1 MPNRGHALFQAVV
14 KAFGQLSDPAT
25 RGIVWKCAIAT
36 AILFAILIAGTEWA
50 LAHSS
55 LFDWRALD
63 WAADFL
69 GAVGAFILALLL
81 FPAVLLL
88 VLGFFLEDVAA
99 LVEARHYPGLPPP
112 REQGLAEIV
121 AASLR
126 FAAVAIGLNLL
137 ALPFIAVLTFVPPL
151 NLLLF
156 YALNGYLLGREYFEL
171 VALRRMTPREAQAL
185 RHIWAW
191 RLFLAGVAITFL
203 STVPI
208 ANLLTPVVAT
218 AFMVHIVEALRGAA
232 TVPASK

>member
-1 MPNRGHALFQAVV
+1 MFQAIV

-25 RGIVWKCAIAT
+25 RKILWKCVFAT
-36 AILFAILIAGTEWA
+36 AALFAVLIAGMEWA

-63 WAADFL
+63 WAADIL
-69 GAVGAFILALLL
+69 GGIGAFVLALLL

-88 VLGFFLEDVAA
+88 ILGFFLEDVAG

-112 REQGLAEIV
+112 REQGLWEIV
-121 AASLR
+121 VSSLR
-126 FAAVAIGLNLL
+126 FALVAIGLNLL

-171 VALRRMTPREAQAL
+171 VALRRLTPRETEAF
-185 RHIWAW
+185 RH
-191 RLFLAGVAITFL
+191 
-203 STVPI
+203 S
-208 ANLLTPVVAT
+208 
-218 AFMVHIVEALRGAA
+218 
-232 TVPASK
+232 